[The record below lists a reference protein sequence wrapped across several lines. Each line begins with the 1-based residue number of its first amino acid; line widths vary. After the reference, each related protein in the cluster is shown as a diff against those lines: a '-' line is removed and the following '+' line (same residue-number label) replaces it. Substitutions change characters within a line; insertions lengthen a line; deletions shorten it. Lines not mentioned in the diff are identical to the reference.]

1 MIGPISILW
10 LQLVDGVNALNSAS
24 NIISLL
30 KNSKRQKSLWFE
42 IKRIIVIENSN
53 NHFLISNVYVF
64 WSLDLTRML
73 GNN

>member
-53 NHFLISNVYVF
+53 NHFLISKYT
-64 WSLDLTRML
+64 LDRTRIR